1 MRNKSLI
8 ARLKDE
14 DGQAIVL
21 VALAMGIFLL
31 AAVGLAVDGSTL
43 YTHRQMAQAAADAA
57 AQAGIMSIFDGTN
70 GAGTAKFSTSK
81 TFTCTTTDA
90 ETPCAYA
97 RLNGFGGS
105 ATDTVIVSFPANST
119 VPGVNFSPSGTDP
132 TSLIKVEVKRDVNT
146 TLLRLLGTTVTTVR
160 ATAMAAIVDIIAPV
174 PILITHPKLD
184 GALSMNGNPYI
195 TICGGP
201 DRSIQVNSVS
211 ATAEATVGNK
221 VTVDLSHAGPLDTDG
236 KCTTGTGADFGV
248 WGGPSPDPTFT
259 FKGGTKPGKYLP
271 KASPIQ
277 DPLKDVPAP
286 PVPATPGSQT
296 PFAAGTTFKNQV
308 CPLSVAPKTCTL
320 LTPGVYAGT
329 TAASTIDLTNTA
341 AFMEPGIYYVQAG
354 GFRCRANC
362 DLAMASPAIA
372 DVTTGTGWNGTLD
385 GTAAE
390 GGVLIYNSGSGQ
402 IDIGSNGSVNLIG
415 SPAGSIYKNIL
426 FFEDHTASANKTPVT
441 HNPHSMGG
449 NGGMTLTGTI
459 YLTNTLATMTGSPA
473 IYQELDLQGG
483 PGSGTLV
490 QGQIIVGA
498 LNLGGNGNIT
508 MNLNSSTTLIV
519 RQVAL
524 VN

>member
-1 MRNKSLI
+1 MRFRSLVT
-8 ARLKDE
+8 RLKEE

-31 AAVGLAVDGSTL
+31 GAIGLAVDGSIL
-43 YTHRQMAQAAADAA
+43 YTQRQMAQAAADAA

-70 GAGTAKFSTSK
+70 GAGAAQFVATPGSS
-81 TFTCTTTDA
+81 FTCTTTDA
-90 ETPCAYA
+90 KTPCAYA
-97 RLNGFGGS
+97 RINGFGGS
-105 ATDTVIVSFPANST
+105 ASDTVVVSFPTSA
-119 VPGVNFSPSGTDP
+119 PGVALSASDP
-132 TSLIKVEVKRDVNT
+132 TNLIKVTISRDVNT
-146 TLLRLLGTTVTTVR
+146 TLLRLLGSTVTTMK
-160 ATAMAAIVDIIAPV
+160 ATAMAAIVNVIAPV
-174 PILITHPKLD
+174 PILVTHPTRS
-184 GALSMNGNPYI
+184 GSLSMNGNPFI
-195 TICGGP
+195 KICGGP
-201 DRSIQVNSVS
+201 NRSIQVNSVS
-211 ATAEATVGNK
+211 STAESTVGNQ
-221 VTVDLSHAGPLDTDG
+221 VTVDLSHAGPLDTNG
-236 KCTTGTGADFGV
+236 NCSTGTGADFGV
-248 WGGPSPDPTFT
+248 WGGPSPSPDFT
-259 FKGGTKPGKYLP
+259 FLPGTKPGKYLP

-286 PVPATPGSQT
+286 PVPATPGTQT
-296 PFAAGTTFKNQV
+296 QFAANTTFQGQL
-308 CPLSVAPKTCTL
+308 CPASVAPKPCTL
-320 LTPGVYAGT
+320 LTPGVYDGT
-329 TAASTIDLTNTA
+329 TAAHTIDLSNTA
-341 AFMEPGIYYVQAG
+341 AYMEPGIYYIQAG

-362 DLAMASPAIA
+362 NLAMASPANA

-385 GTAAE
+385 GTASE

-415 SPAGSIYKNIL
+415 SPPGSIYKNIL
-426 FFEDHTASANKTPVT
+426 FFEDHTAGANTTPN

-449 NGGMTLTGTI
+449 GGAMTLTGTI
-459 YLTNTLATMTGSPA
+459 YLTNTLATMTGTPA
-473 IYQELDLQGG
+473 TYQELDLQGG